1 MDSSIENTT
10 PGVKSKS
17 YKQIV
22 FTVQCTVT
30 TTTLIT
36 YYFSEINR
44 MLRLQCSLKLRN
56 LMVKVDV
63 PVNHTVIVKMFSWC
77 LWMVNSYGSGEAWL
91 ERNWTCFYTCHHFTS
106 TLYGPYRWWTQHRQS
121 QHPEACH
128 SSCAGRTCQTG
139 AAIAAWKTTPGF
151 NICFFFWQNSQRV

>member
-63 PVNHTVIVKMFSWC
+63 PVNHTVIVKMFS
-77 LWMVNSYGSGEAWL
+77 
-91 ERNWTCFYTCHHFTS
+91 
-106 TLYGPYRWWTQHRQS
+106 
-121 QHPEACH
+121 
-128 SSCAGRTCQTG
+128 
-139 AAIAAWKTTPGF
+139 
-151 NICFFFWQNSQRV
+151 